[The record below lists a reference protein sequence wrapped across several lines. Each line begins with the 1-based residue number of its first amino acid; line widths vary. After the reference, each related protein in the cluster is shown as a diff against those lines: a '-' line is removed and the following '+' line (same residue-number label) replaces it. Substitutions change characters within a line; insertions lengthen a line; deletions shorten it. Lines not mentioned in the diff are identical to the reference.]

1 MGNIERCERK
11 RLRFSPVGPMKCT
24 TKHHK
29 SAKIVF
35 LSPGDPRDR
44 TQWSG
49 TINAIFVALQNRD
62 GNVRFI
68 TGGVLE
74 LMGRAAR
81 KLSSLVGI
89 NLQLRYSKPFG
100 WLAGWWASARIWT
113 LKADAIVAV
122 AASNY
127 VAFLRTR
134 RPIIYISDATF
145 AAIERLYPE
154 FRTLPAWLRRDGNDL
169 ERRSLR
175 RSSHV
180 IYPSEWAR
188 RSAVE
193 DYGVDDRIIHVLP
206 FGPNL
211 SRELLGKF
219 RVVKTADF
227 ANSLRILF
235 VAVDWERK
243 NGDLVLEIGR
253 ALRRAGL
260 PCELFL
266 VGRIPATVRTGNGIN
281 VVGFLDKN
289 DPADLT
295 KLCALYEKADFFIMP
310 TTADAYGIV
319 FSEAQAF
326 GCPSITFDVGGTST
340 AVLDNETG
348 IVLPL
353 TAKAEDFARRVEQ
366 LVRDPSSYETMS
378 RNARRRYEQSANWEA
393 WAETILQLARPP
405 QHPKPRETDRG
416 AGVSRH
422 ANCALQI
429 FRPWLLPPGS
439 PQELRRYDPRGAKL
453 RP

>member
-1 MGNIERCERK
+1 MNCPTNNDRI
-11 RLRFSPVGPMKCT
+11 
-24 TKHHK
+24 
-29 SAKIVF
+29 AKIVF
-35 LSPGDPRDR
+35 LSPDDPYNR
-44 TQWSG
+44 TRWSG
-49 TINAIFVALQNRD
+49 TINAIFVALQKRD
-62 GNVRFI
+62 GNIRFI
-68 TGGVLE
+68 SGGVLE

-81 KLSSLVGI
+81 KLLSLVGI
-89 NLQLRYSKPFG
+89 NLELRHSKPFG
-100 WLAGWWASARIWT
+100 WLAGWWASACLWT

-127 VAFLRTR
+127 VAFLWTR
-134 RPIIYISDATF
+134 KPIIYISDATF

-154 FRTLPAWLRRDGNDL
+154 YKALPAWLRKDGNDL

-175 RSSHV
+175 RSSHI
-180 IYPSEWAR
+180 IYSSEWAR

-193 DYGVDDRIIHVLP
+193 DYGVDDKIIHVMP

-211 SRELLGKF
+211 SRELLGKY
-219 RVVKTADF
+219 RTIKAADF
-227 ANSLRILF
+227 GGSLRILY

-253 ALRRAGL
+253 ALRSAGL

-266 VGRIPATVRTGNGIN
+266 VGRIPATVRSGNGIN

-295 KLCALYEKADFFIMP
+295 RLCELYDKAHFFIMP
-310 TTADAYGIV
+310 TTADAFGIV

-353 TAKAEDFARRVEQ
+353 TATAEDFARRVEQ
-366 LVRDPSSYETMS
+366 LVRNPSSYEAIS

-393 WAETILQLARPP
+393 WGEAILQLAR
-405 QHPKPRETDRG
+405 K
-416 AGVSRH
+416 SR
-422 ANCALQI
+422 A
-429 FRPWLLPPGS
+429 P
-439 PQELRRYDPRGAKL
+439 
-453 RP
+453 

>member
-1 MGNIERCERK
+1 MNCA
-11 RLRFSPVGPMKCT
+11 
-24 TKHHK
+24 TKHDK
-29 SAKIVF
+29 TTKIVF
-35 LSPGDPRDR
+35 LSPGDPRDPTR
-44 TQWSG
+44 WSG
-49 TINAIFVALQNRD
+49 TINAIFVALQKRD
-62 GNVRFI
+62 GDIQFI
-68 TGGVLE
+68 SGGILE

-81 KLSSLVGI
+81 KLLSLVGI
-89 NLQLRYSKPFG
+89 DLELRHSKPFG
-100 WLAGWWASARIWT
+100 WLAGSWASARLWT
-113 LKADAIVAV
+113 LKADAVVAV

-127 VAFLRTR
+127 VAFLKTR

-154 FRTLPAWLRRDGNDL
+154 YKVLPAWLRRDGNDL

-180 IYPSEWAR
+180 IYPSQWAR

-211 SRELLGKF
+211 SGELLGKF
-219 RVVKTADF
+219 RTVKTADF
-227 ANSLRILF
+227 AGSLRILY

-253 ALRRAGL
+253 ALRSAGL

-266 VGRIPATVRTGNGIN
+266 VGRIPATVRSGNGIN

-295 KLCALYEKADFFIMP
+295 RLCDLYEKAHFFIMP

-353 TAKAEDFARRVEQ
+353 TATAEDFARRVEQ

-378 RNARRRYEQSANWEA
+378 RNARQRYEQSANWES
-393 WAETILQLARPP
+393 WGETILRLAS
-405 QHPKPRETDRG
+405 PKAARRSALPDSAPR
-416 AGVSRH
+416 
-422 ANCALQI
+422 
-429 FRPWLLPPGS
+429 
-439 PQELRRYDPRGAKL
+439 
-453 RP
+453 